1 MKHGEVMKY
10 REGMED
16 DKEEELIK
24 QLFKD
29 FNMCRQNQS
38 SFTVFIENELSFLW
52 DKIFEARYGSPINKG
67 IHGFHWT
74 HKGYSFDEILKSN
87 IYVRKYHEPKNDKSS
102 KIVIQGNFTLA
113 IAFVTD
119 ELP

>member
-74 HKGYSFDEILKSN
+74 HKGYSLLSYTKTRL
-87 IYVRKYHEPKNDKSS
+87 VSS
-102 KIVIQGNFTLA
+102 KRITFGIFSLS
-113 IAFVTD
+113 IYKI
-119 ELP
+119 